1 MSKYTRKRNIKSRNY
16 KNKKNRKSRQKR
28 GGGCGCNSVVAPSEQ
43 TFLIKGGYEIGGK
56 QDPVNNIPGI
66 NSLPTQVYIKLN
78 PHNMDDPSSP
88 VNVVDSRLQPDIKG
102 GKTSKKNLN
111 KLKRRLKR
119 SEKNMKGGS
128 VVSDLSDFFFGP
140 SSSMN
145 PITSFG
151 SLPGA
156 VFTNNT
162 LARIAPQ
169 NSALVFDQPV
179 NMKYGVHNPPLA

>member
-1 MSKYTRKRNIKSRNY
+1 MSKYTKRRNKKSRNN
-16 KNKKNRKSRQKR
+16 KNKKNGKSRR
-28 GGGCGCNSVVAPSEQ
+28 RVGGGCGCSNINAVDESS
-43 TFLIKGGYEIGGK
+43 TLLIKGGYDVGGS
-56 QDPVNNIPGI
+56 QDVVNNIPGI
-66 NSLPTQVYIKLN
+66 NKLPTQVYIKLN
-78 PHNMDDPSSP
+78 SHTNDPSSP
-88 VNVVDSRLQPDIKG
+88 GNVIDSRLQPDIKG
-102 GKTSKKNLN
+102 GKNKKNIR
-111 KLKRRLKR
+111 KGKKGT
-119 SEKNMKGGS
+119 KQIKGGT

-162 LARIAPQ
+162 LARVAPQ
-169 NSALVFDQPV
+169 NTALVFDQPV